1 MNLIVLILIISFF
14 LIAVLYRFNRAKIIG
29 NIGEK
34 KVSLRLHLLQ
44 DEYKFFDDVY
54 LDINGCSVQ
63 IDHVVV
69 SKYGVFVIETKNIKG
84 WIFGTDKSEY
94 WIKNM
99 YGKKYEF
106 RNPLKQNY
114 YHVKMLQ
121 TLLQLPQNKFI
132 PIVVFLKGA
141 TLKCNTSGNVVK
153 ISHLNR
159 TIKRYYEVI
168 LDDEEVNRII
178 MILTEQNIKDRKYKK
193 VHVKK
198 VKENIYVKS
207 QKIKSGR
214 CPRCNGI
221 LVERKGKYGKF
232 IACSNY
238 PDCKFTQSI

>member
-1 MNLIVLILIISFF
+1 MNVLPLILIISFF

-44 DEYKFFDDVY
+44 DEYKIFDDVY

-63 IDHVVV
+63 IDHIVV

-84 WIFGTDKSEY
+84 WIFGGDNSEY

-121 TLLQLPQNKFI
+121 TLLQLSQNNFI

-141 TLKCNTSGNVVK
+141 TLKCNTSSNV
-153 ISHLNR
+153 ISFGRLNR
-159 TIKRYYEVI
+159 TIKRYNEII
-168 LDDEEVNRII
+168 LEDEEIRRIL
-178 MILTEQNIKDRKYKK
+178 MILTEYNIKDRKYKK
-193 VHVKK
+193 AHVRK
-198 VKENIYVKS
+198 VKDNISVRSRKVKS
-207 QKIKSGR
+207 GV
-214 CPRCNGI
+214 CPRCNGVLI
-221 LVERKGKYGKF
+221 ERKGKYGRF
-232 IACSNY
+232 LGCSNY
-238 PDCKFTQSI
+238 PDCTFTSKS

>member
-1 MNLIVLILIISFF
+1 MNVLPLILIISFF

-34 KVSLRLHLLQ
+34 KVSLRLNLLQ
-44 DEYKFFDDVY
+44 DEYKIFDDIY
-54 LDINGCSVQ
+54 LNINEHSVQ
-63 IDHVVV
+63 IDHIVV

-121 TLLQLPQNKFI
+121 TLLQLSQNKFI

-159 TIKRYYEVI
+159 TIKSYYEVI
-168 LDDEEVNRII
+168 LDDEEVHRII
-178 MILTEQNIKDRKYKK
+178 MILTEQNIKDRKYKRY
-193 VHVKK
+193 HVKK
-198 VKENIYVKS
+198 VKENVSVKS
-207 QKIKSGR
+207 QKISSGV
-214 CPRCNGI
+214 CPRCNGL

-232 IACSNY
+232 IGCSNY